1 MKLGVGD
8 KISILLT
15 CSPPA
20 LITMQALSASIES
33 LYYFQ
38 VSPIVSHC
46 DKVQDNLTQWW
57 ITPDIEFSH
66 GCQMISVG
74 CVTWKCHKTKPLL
87 HFRAKTE
94 FGINSTDSGHKHG
107 SLEGWLSFALCRKPQ
122 HFHPEWRKPEAG
134 FKMCLKLLHA
144 NQEDTLFGGLN

>member
-20 LITMQALSASIES
+20 LITMQALSASTES

-46 DKVQDNLTQWW
+46 DKVQDNLTQ
-57 ITPDIEFSH
+57 
-66 GCQMISVG
+66 
-74 CVTWKCHKTKPLL
+74 
-87 HFRAKTE
+87 
-94 FGINSTDSGHKHG
+94 
-107 SLEGWLSFALCRKPQ
+107 
-122 HFHPEWRKPEAG
+122 
-134 FKMCLKLLHA
+134 
-144 NQEDTLFGGLN
+144 

>member
-46 DKVQDNLTQWW
+46 DKVQDNLTQ
-57 ITPDIEFSH
+57 
-66 GCQMISVG
+66 
-74 CVTWKCHKTKPLL
+74 
-87 HFRAKTE
+87 
-94 FGINSTDSGHKHG
+94 
-107 SLEGWLSFALCRKPQ
+107 
-122 HFHPEWRKPEAG
+122 
-134 FKMCLKLLHA
+134 
-144 NQEDTLFGGLN
+144 